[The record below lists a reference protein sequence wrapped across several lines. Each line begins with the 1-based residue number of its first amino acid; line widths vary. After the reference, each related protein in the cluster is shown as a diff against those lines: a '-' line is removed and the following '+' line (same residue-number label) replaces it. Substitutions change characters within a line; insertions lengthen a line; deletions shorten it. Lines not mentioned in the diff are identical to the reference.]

1 MEPEESTQLI
11 RNHVTDGIALAK
23 KYKIPQPV
31 IDIIMQHHGN
41 SVIRYFYEK
50 ASKEKKELSKD
61 TYRYPGP
68 RPQTK
73 EAALVMLADIVES
86 TTKAKNIENEAE
98 VAKIIDDTIHYLL
111 KEGQFDEAPISMKT
125 ANRKNSVLFQ
135 F

>member
-1 MEPEESTQLI
+1 
-11 RNHVTDGIALAK
+11 
-23 KYKIPQPV
+23 
-31 IDIIMQHHGN
+31 
-41 SVIRYFYEK
+41 
-50 ASKEKKELSKD
+50 LSKD

-111 KEGQFDEAPISMKT
+111 KEGQFDEAPISMKDLQT
-125 ANRKNSVLFQ
+125 VKQCFIPVLTSIYRKRLDYPEPPKDE
-135 F
+135 